1 MSCSCQTT
9 IPVMPKPEPACS
21 CRAQEPPAQTPPC
34 SCGVQSAPPAPA
46 RQPESA
52 ARLVA
57 KGLAALTLWLA
68 AWFSVLPL
76 SRLLA
81 HRLFGLPETSAPG
94 KALQFFLYD
103 TPKILL
109 LLALMIYIMAWFRAG
124 LNTERL
130 RDFLAGR
137 GRGLGYVLAAVF
149 GAISPFCSC
158 SSVPLFIGFASARIP
173 IGPTMTFLITSPVI
187 NEVAV
192 VLLWGLLGWKF
203 TLLYV
208 SVGMIAGIV
217 GGLFMDAIHAER
229 WLQPFLLE
237 PQTKPQLRVLP
248 MHGAS
253 HGASHDTPPLR
264 LDMAARHA
272 FARAETA
279 NIFRRVWL
287 WVIVGVG
294 VGAGLHGFV
303 PENWFAERLGAGQW
317 WSVPAAVALGIPLY
331 ANCSGIVPVMAGLL
345 AAGLPV
351 GTTLAFC
358 MSSVAASLPELIMLG
373 QVMRPRLLAAFL
385 GFLWAAFTLTGWLFN
400 AVF

>member
-21 CRAQEPPAQTPPC
+21 CGAQPA
-34 SCGVQSAPPAPA
+34 APETK
-46 RQPESA
+46 RKPESVG
-52 ARLVA
+52 RLVA
-57 KGLAALTLWLA
+57 KGLAALALWTC
-68 AWFSVLPL
+68 AWFAVQPL

-81 HRLFGLPETSAPG
+81 HGLFGLPETSAPG

-103 TPKILL
+103 APKILL
-109 LLALMIYIMAWFRAG
+109 LLALMVYVLAWLRVG

-137 GRGLGYVLAAVF
+137 GRGLGYVSAAAF
-149 GAISPFCSC
+149 GAVSPFCSC

-173 IGPTMTFLITSPVI
+173 IGITMAFLITSPIV

-192 VLLWGLLGWKF
+192 VLLWGLLGWQF

-208 SVGMIAGIV
+208 SVGMAAGIA
-217 GGLFMDAIHAER
+217 GGLFMDAIRAER
-229 WLQPFLLE
+229 WLQPFLL
-237 PQTKPQLRVLP
+237 KPQPFRVLP
-248 MHGAS
+248 MHNA
-253 HGASHDTPPLR
+253 APAR
-264 LDMAARHA
+264 LGLAERHA

-279 NIFRRVWL
+279 NIFRKVWL

-294 VGAGLHGFV
+294 IGAGLHGFV
-303 PENWFAERLGAGQW
+303 PENWFAAHLGAGQW

-331 ANCSGIVPVMAGLL
+331 ANVTGVVPVMASLL
-345 AAGLPV
+345 AKGLPA

-358 MSSVAASLPELIMLG
+358 MSSAAASLPELIMLK
-373 QVMRPRLLAAFL
+373 QVMRPQLLAAFL
-385 GFLWAAFTLTGWLFN
+385 GFLWVAFTLTGWLFN

>member
-1 MSCSCQTT
+1 MPCPCQST
-9 IPVMPKPEPACS
+9 IPTMPKPQEPACS
-21 CRAQEPPAQTPPC
+21 CRAQTA
-34 SCGVQSAPPAPA
+34 APEATRKPVG
-46 RQPESA
+46 A
-52 ARLVA
+52 ARLVGT
-57 KGLAALTLWLA
+57 GLVALARWTC
-68 AWFSVLPL
+68 AWFAVLPL
-76 SRLLA
+76 SRLLV
-81 HRLFGLPETSAPG
+81 HGLLGLSETSAPG

-103 TPKILL
+103 APKILL
-109 LLALMIYIMAWFRAG
+109 LLALMVYVLAWLRAG

-130 RDFLAGR
+130 RDYLAGK
-137 GRGLGYVLAAVF
+137 GRGLGYALAAAF

-158 SSVPLFIGFASARIP
+158 SSVPLFIGFVSARIP
-173 IGPTMTFLITSPVI
+173 IGITMAFLITSPII

-192 VLLWGLLGWKF
+192 VLLWGLLGWRF

-208 SVGMIAGIV
+208 SVGLIAGIA
-217 GGLFMDAIHAER
+217 GGLFMDAIRADR
-229 WLQPFLLE
+229 WLQPFLLK
-237 PQTKPQLRVLP
+237 PQPQLRILP
-248 MHGAS
+248 MLGQ
-253 HGASHDTPPLR
+253 TPAR
-264 LDMAARHA
+264 LGMVERHT

-279 NIFRRVWL
+279 NIFRKVWR

-294 VGAGLHGFV
+294 IGAGLHGFV
-303 PENWFAERLGAGQW
+303 PENWFAQRLGAGQW

-331 ANCSGIVPVMAGLL
+331 ANVTGVVPVMASLL
-345 AAGLPV
+345 AKGLPV

>member
-57 KGLAALTLWLA
+57 KGLAALALWLA

-81 HRLFGLPETSAPG
+81 HELFGLPETSGPG

-109 LLALMIYIMAWFRAG
+109 LLALMIYLMAWFRAG
-124 LNTERL
+124 LNTDRL

-158 SSVPLFIGFASARIP
+158 SSVPLFIGFASTRIP
-173 IGPTMTFLITSPVI
+173 IGIIMAFLITSPVI

-229 WLQPFLLE
+229 WLQAFLLE
-237 PQTKPQLRVLP
+237 PQTKPQLRILP
-248 MHGAS
+248 MHGVAS
-253 HGASHDTPPLR
+253 ARVCATVDIF
-264 LDMAARHA
+264 ARHT

-279 NIFRRVWL
+279 KIFRKVWL

-294 VGAGLHGFV
+294 IGAGLHGFV
-303 PENWFAERLGAGQW
+303 PENWFAVHLGAGQW

-331 ANCSGIVPVMAGLL
+331 ANVTGVVPVMASLL
-345 AAGLPV
+345 AKGLPV

-358 MSSVAASLPELIMLG
+358 LSSVAASLPELIMLK
-373 QVMRPRLLAAFL
+373 QVMRPQLLAAFL
-385 GFLWAAFTLTGWLFN
+385 GFLWLVFTLTGWLFN
-400 AVF
+400 ALF